1 MRIKKGDKFN
11 EKFLMSKNIYK
22 GFLSIFNDKN
32 PLHTNREF
40 AIKKGFKDVVM
51 HGNILNGFLSYIIGE
66 KLPIKNIII
75 YKQEIKYH
83 KPVYINDILYFY
95 AEVIDVHAKINVIE
109 IKYFFNNQD
118 NIKVASGKF
127 QIGVI

>member
-11 EKFLMSKNIYK
+11 EEFLMSKNIYK
-22 GFLSIFNDKN
+22 RFILTFNDKN

-40 AIKKGFKDVVM
+40 AIKKGFRDVVM

-95 AEVIDVHAKINVIE
+95 AEVIDVHVEINVIE